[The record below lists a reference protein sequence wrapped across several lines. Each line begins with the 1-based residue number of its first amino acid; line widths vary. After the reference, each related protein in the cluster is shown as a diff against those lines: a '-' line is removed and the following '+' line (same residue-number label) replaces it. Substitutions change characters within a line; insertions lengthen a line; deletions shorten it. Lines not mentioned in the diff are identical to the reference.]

1 MEVENMQQAIVA
13 EVENTEETVVDS
25 AAAEDD
31 FRFDAVLETGVL
43 EASASPELTRFC
55 SGCR

>member
-1 MEVENMQQAIVA
+1 MQQAIVA

-25 AAAEDD
+25 AAIEDD